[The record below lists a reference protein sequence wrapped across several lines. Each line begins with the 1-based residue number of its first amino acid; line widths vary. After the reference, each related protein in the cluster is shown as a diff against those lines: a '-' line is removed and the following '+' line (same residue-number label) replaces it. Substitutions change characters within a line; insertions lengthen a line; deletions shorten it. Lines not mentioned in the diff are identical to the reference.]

1 MVAAVF
7 AEMRNWIQFSD
18 HNPVLKLDPVIF
30 QFNWIPVR
38 NWKTDAGGADP
49 VKKLDPV

>member
-7 AEMRNWIQFSD
+7 AEIRNWIQFSD
-18 HNPVLKLDPVIF
+18 LDPVVF